1 MPRHELE
8 LECERI
14 VRDLEARVERF
25 MEIEDGEPAMWLNDG
40 VQSLLLGHLDEKSV
54 EIRIHVQPGPGDA
67 YWRT

>member
-1 MPRHELE
+1 MPRQELE

-14 VRDLEARVERF
+14 VRALEARVERF
-25 MEIEDGEPAMWLNDG
+25 MAIEDGEPIRWEHDG
-40 VQSLLLGHLDEKSV
+40 VQSLLLGHLDGKSV